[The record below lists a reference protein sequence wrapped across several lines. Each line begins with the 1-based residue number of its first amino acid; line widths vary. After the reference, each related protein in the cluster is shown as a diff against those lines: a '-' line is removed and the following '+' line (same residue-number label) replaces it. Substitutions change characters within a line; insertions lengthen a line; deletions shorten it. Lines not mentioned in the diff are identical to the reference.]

1 MSYVITS
8 DEDARAIIDT
18 YTNKCRNCG
27 ECSLNAEGWRCS
39 YLYEVARRYLER
51 KYPDDVSATLKG
63 KE

>member
-8 DEDARAIIDT
+8 EEDARAIIDT

-39 YLYEVARRYLER
+39 YLYEVAPSL
-51 KYPDDVSATLKG
+51 P
-63 KE
+63 